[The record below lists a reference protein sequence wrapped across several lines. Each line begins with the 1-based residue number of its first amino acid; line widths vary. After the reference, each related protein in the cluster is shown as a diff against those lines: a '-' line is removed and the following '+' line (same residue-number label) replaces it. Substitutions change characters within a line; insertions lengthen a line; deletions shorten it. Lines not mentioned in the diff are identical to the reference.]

1 MHMHLAKNNVSIIE
15 PLTQGPTLATFMHGL
30 SYYILTVVVNGVSY
44 GWNDFTSVVAG
55 YIADVCLLFNTHLG
69 VKTNNHRHSANF
81 SIVKIE
87 FPLESVTLRLSNINV
102 FYLTWMYFEYQERK
116 IRVIFKL

>member
-1 MHMHLAKNNVSIIE
+1 MHIAENNVSIIE
-15 PLTQGPTLATFMHGL
+15 PLTQGQTLATFINGF
-30 SYYILTVVVNGVSY
+30 SYYILKVVFNGVSN
-44 GWNDFTSVVAG
+44 GWNDFTSVFAG
-55 YIADVCLLFNTHLG
+55 YIADDCHFFNTYL
-69 VKTNNHRHSANF
+69 VVNTSNHRHSANF
-81 SIVKIE
+81 SIMKIE